1 MDVCSGVNFR
11 LFVKEYSD
19 MLCFNKLRNNEM
31 RLHNFMVQFYDIL
44 HIYYYSYG
52 ESLIDGNMQN
62 YNLIGSHFLILH
74 MGIL

>member
-1 MDVCSGVNFR
+1 
-11 LFVKEYSD
+11 
-19 MLCFNKLRNNEM
+19 M